1 MKRWAL
7 ATLSLA
13 LLAGCST
20 PPAISWQ
27 QDNQVTVNQSVIEL
41 KSTLWVNQM
50 PMVGEEE
57 TQSLHGSLYLSSNGE
72 LPASLTVNHL
82 TIKQGEQ
89 QWNLSESNLEVR
101 THSENQWEVA
111 FNWQGEFDME
121 KPVDIA
127 LQLENQA
134 TILWL
139 VERKVAI
146 DKVY

>member
-20 PPAISWQ
+20 QPAISWQ

-50 PMVGEEE
+50 PMVGEQEA
-57 TQSLHGSLYLSSNGE
+57 QSLHGSLYLSSNGE
-72 LPASLTVNHL
+72 LPANLTVNLL

-89 QWNLSESNLEVR
+89 QWNLSESELEVR

-111 FNWQGEFDME
+111 FNWQGEFDIE
-121 KPVDIA
+121 QPVDIA
-127 LQLENQA
+127 LQIENQA

>member
-20 PPAISWQ
+20 QPAISWQ

-50 PMVGEEE
+50 PMVGEQEA
-57 TQSLHGSLYLSSNGE
+57 QSLHGSLYLSSNGE
-72 LPASLTVNHL
+72 LPANLTVNLL

-89 QWNLSESNLEVR
+89 QWNLSESELEVR

-111 FNWQGEFDME
+111 FNWQGEFDIE
-121 KPVDIA
+121 QPVDIA